1 MSRTVKVLIWILIG
15 IPLFLIVSLFI
26 AFQVF
31 VNMASPDHAFGEK
44 PLPLA
49 PDYSVRSNWAGW
61 PDKDN
66 PVERLPLSES
76 PVPFEERPELGRALQ
91 IPSRTATG
99 GAVLSILRPSELRW
113 TESEFRG
120 QRIHV
125 CVSVKERA
133 SASEVSVEC
142 EVRFVA
148 HESERTFGSV
158 QLTPAVRGL
167 LKKFRTPESAG
178 HPIYSMASRR

>member
-66 PVERLPLSES
+66 PVERL
-76 PVPFEERPELGRALQ
+76 RASLLCHLR
-91 IPSRTATG
+91 S
-99 GAVLSILRPSELRW
+99 VLRSILLASNDLRI
-113 TESEFRG
+113 
-120 QRIHV
+120 Q
-125 CVSVKERA
+125 
-133 SASEVSVEC
+133 
-142 EVRFVA
+142 
-148 HESERTFGSV
+148 
-158 QLTPAVRGL
+158 
-167 LKKFRTPESAG
+167 
-178 HPIYSMASRR
+178 

>member
-76 PVPFEERPELGRALQ
+76 PVPFEERPAAAFFLH
-91 IPSRTATG
+91 PT
-99 GAVLSILRPSELRW
+99 
-113 TESEFRG
+113 
-120 QRIHV
+120 
-125 CVSVKERA
+125 
-133 SASEVSVEC
+133 
-142 EVRFVA
+142 
-148 HESERTFGSV
+148 TFGSSE
-158 QLTPAVRGL
+158 T
-167 LKKFRTPESAG
+167 
-178 HPIYSMASRR
+178 